1 MPEQEKRYGTK
12 ITALGSS
19 RITSCILSGTKL
31 TITQAAAGDGD
42 GGYYLPTVEQTE
54 LKRELWRGPIVS
66 ATQNP
71 TVPNV
76 LDVKIVIDDT
86 VGNFICREMG
96 LFSEDGELIA
106 ICNTPDTEKVAIS
119 TGVDGR
125 LTMIMH
131 IVVADVSTLEF
142 TINPSLD
149 TVNREEME
157 SALSAHDRSAA
168 AHEDIRQAIHLEI
181 SQALGKETPPLENS
195 GVPTQ
200 ETEGSIGQTYTDT
213 ETGEVYTCTG
223 ITEDGR
229 YIWVLGT
236 VGTLD
241 QIREA
246 VGENAAEIAATREA
260 LHGAKA
266 EMEAHIANRE
276 NPHGITPAQI
286 GAARTATYQATF
298 PAAGWS
304 GAAPYQQTVAVPG
317 ITVLDNPI
325 AGLLFQD
332 GNDAY
337 NTQVLEEW
345 GYISRITTSEG
356 AVTGVCF
363 EDRPT
368 VDIRVQLKV
377 VR

>member
-1 MPEQEKRYGTK
+1 MARGFYPLEDNPEYQEEVERLLNTDPVRAEDSFFGSLLLWILNNIKAAWQK
-12 ITALGSS
+12 AVVVDTAL
-19 RITSCILSGTKL
+19 
-31 TITQAAAGDGD
+31 Q
-42 GGYYLPTVEQTE
+42 E
-54 LKRELWRGPIVS
+54 LRHSLG
-66 ATQNP
+66 
-71 TVPNV
+71 
-76 LDVKIVIDDT
+76 
-86 VGNFICREMG
+86 
-96 LFSEDGELIA
+96 EDA
-106 ICNTPDTEKVAIS
+106 
-119 TGVDGR
+119 
-125 LTMIMH
+125 
-131 IVVADVSTLEF
+131 
-142 TINPSLD
+142 
-149 TVNREEME
+149 
-157 SALSAHDRSAA
+157 
-168 AHEDIRQAIHLEI
+168 
-181 SQALGKETPPLENS
+181 PPLENS